1 MAPVSLCFCP
11 IKPCTTSSRGCLQLR
26 DGKEVMGNIV
36 NTIDSRMIQQT
47 LSNFFHPWNK
57 DDNAEFICGL
67 NEIMYV
73 KPTAMM
79 ITTEYLYVWGIISLP
94 TICSDC
100 LYPRICWQRRKLY
113 RTSHLIEYFIII
125 IIITFFFFFYRYS
138 AWRPNQKSP
147 LLSSSSLSLLS
158 SQHGNIILSL
168 PSRAEKMTPWQ
179 MKKIWNLGKEERWGE
194 SIGLWDMQSLLCCL
208 SCGHYRC
215 MGPYMWR
222 RVPGNKLTKGRTPTP
237 APSLHM
243 DSVEIGFYCFNLQ
256 WRMAEPD

>member
-125 IIITFFFFFYRYS
+125 IIITFFFFFTDIQPGDLTRK
-138 AWRPNQKSP
+138 A
-147 LLSSSSLSLLS
+147 LS
-158 SQHGNIILSL
+158 SQVLLSL
-168 PSRAEKMTPWQ
+168 SFPPSMETLSSLYQAEQ
-179 MKKIWNLGKEERWGE
+179 KKWHHGRWKKYEIWGKKKDG
-194 SIGLWDMQSLLCCL
+194 G
-208 SCGHYRC
+208 
-215 MGPYMWR
+215 
-222 RVPGNKLTKGRTPTP
+222 K
-237 APSLHM
+237 A
-243 DSVEIGFYCFNLQ
+243 
-256 WRMAEPD
+256 

>member
-1 MAPVSLCFCP
+1 MFGVSF
-11 IKPCTTSSRGCLQLR
+11 
-26 DGKEVMGNIV
+26 
-36 NTIDSRMIQQT
+36 
-47 LSNFFHPWNK
+47 
-57 DDNAEFICGL
+57 
-67 NEIMYV
+67 
-73 KPTAMM
+73 
-79 ITTEYLYVWGIISLP
+79 
-94 TICSDC
+94 
-100 LYPRICWQRRKLY
+100 LYPPSVQIV
-113 RTSHLIEYFIII
+113 FIQGYVGKGENFIGQVI
-125 IIITFFFFFYRYS
+125 WLSILLLSLLLLFFFFYRYS

-179 MKKIWNLGKEERWGE
+179 MKKIWNLRKEERWGE